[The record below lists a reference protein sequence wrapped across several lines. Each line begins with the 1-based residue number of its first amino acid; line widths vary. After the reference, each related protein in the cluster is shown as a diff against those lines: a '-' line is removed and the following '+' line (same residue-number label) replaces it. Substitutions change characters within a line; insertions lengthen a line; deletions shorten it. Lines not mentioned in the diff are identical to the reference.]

1 MIDYKYM
8 TGETEYENEGDWTK
22 AELEAM
28 LNGAEDDIYYYEDK
42 IEELERELYNAEE
55 QHEQATY
62 LLDNELWYVENNED
76 DKDEN

>member
-8 TGETEYENEGDWTK
+8 TGETEYENEDDWTK

-42 IEELERELYNAEE
+42 IDELERELYNAEE

>member
-22 AELEAM
+22 DELEAM
-28 LNGAEDDIYYYEDK
+28 LNSAEDDINYYEGK

-55 QHEQATY
+55 QHEMATY
-62 LLDNELWYVENNED
+62 LLDNELWYVENKKD